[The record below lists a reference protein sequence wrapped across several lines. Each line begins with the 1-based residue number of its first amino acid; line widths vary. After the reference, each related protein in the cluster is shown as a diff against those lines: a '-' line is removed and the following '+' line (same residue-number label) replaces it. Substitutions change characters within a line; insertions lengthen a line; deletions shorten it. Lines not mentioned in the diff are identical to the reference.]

1 MQQTTKNIAISAQSI
16 SASVHSKPILRDLSV
31 GFAQGRWT
39 SIVGPN
45 GAGKSSLLKVLSGLW
60 PAHSLQGQVAL
71 LGKPLQAWPRKP
83 RAQTLAWLGQGEVV
97 TEDLT
102 VLDVALLGRLPHQ
115 PWLASPS
122 SEDHAIVEHCLRQT
136 QAWEWRH
143 RPVAELSGGERQRVL
158 LARAMAVQAQVL
170 LMDEPLANLDPPHQ
184 TDWMDA
190 VRALVAQG
198 TTVVSVLHELS
209 FALLADDMVVMDAGR
224 VVHHGASDAPETHAA
239 LEAVFDHRIHVRQID
254 GLWMAL
260 PKTASRSD
268 YLTRS

>member
-1 MQQTTKNIAISAQSI
+1 MPSQSPNLALSAHRI
-16 SASVHSKPILRDLSV
+16 HASVHAQPILRDLSV
-31 GFAQGRWT
+31 DFTQGRWT

-71 LGKPLQAWPRKP
+71 QGRPLHSWPRRQ

-115 PWLASPS
+115 SWLAAPNSA
-122 SEDHAIVEHCLRQT
+122 DHAIVERCLRQT

-158 LARAMAVQAQVL
+158 LARAMAVQASVL

-184 TDWMDA
+184 TDWMHA

-209 FALLADDMVVMDAGR
+209 FALLADEMVVMAAGQ
-224 VVHHGASDAPETHAA
+224 VVHHGACQAPDTHAA
-239 LEAVFDHRIHVRQID
+239 LEAVFDHRIRICQVED
-254 GLWMAL
+254 LWMAL
-260 PKTASRSD
+260 PR
-268 YLTRS
+268 